1 MTAEE
6 YRKYKKA
13 TKLVKYRGR
22 KALAVIAAIPGKK
35 WGTRTWKVSMIP
47 YFITGTDKGRLNFR
61 GGYQYWRNFTNA
73 LEAWEYFDSLDDWE
87 DDG

>member
-13 TKLVKYRGR
+13 TKLVKHRGR
-22 KALAVIAAIPGKK
+22 KALAVIAAIPGRK

-47 YFITGTDKGRLNFR
+47 YYLTGTDKGRLNFR
-61 GGYQYWRNFTNA
+61 GGNQFWRNFQTA
-73 LEAWEYFDSLDDWE
+73 VEAREYYDSLE
-87 DDG
+87 D